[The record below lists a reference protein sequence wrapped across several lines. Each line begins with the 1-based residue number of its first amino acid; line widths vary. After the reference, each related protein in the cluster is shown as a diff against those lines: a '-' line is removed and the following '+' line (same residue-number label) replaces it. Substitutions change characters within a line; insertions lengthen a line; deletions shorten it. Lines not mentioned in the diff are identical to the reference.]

1 MGGKLK
7 WLAGLAVFATLAG
20 ACGGGDGGNGNN
32 NTILLSK
39 DGGDGQTGTVGT
51 PLAVQLRVHVA
62 QGGSDKAGAEVMW
75 NTNGNGTVDP
85 TSSITSS
92 GGFATTTWTLGT
104 AAGAQAVDATYGGT
118 FATFVATGLP
128 GPAASFGKAAGDGQS
143 AGINSVF
150 GEPVTV
156 QVTDQYGNGIDAV
169 QVNWTVLSGPVTLAA
184 GSSVTVP
191 SGLAGVSVTA
201 GPTVGAASVR
211 ATTAAVAGNADFS
224 LNVTP
229 TPVAVTIGDFF
240 FLSVHN
246 NSTNPAVDTA
256 KVGTPVI
263 WTVSAGSHSVE
274 STGTP
279 NFTSSDVLNTGQKY
293 TIIFPA
299 AGTYQYRCSV
309 HPAQMTGRVVVTP

>member
-7 WLAGLAVFATLAG
+7 WLAALVVFVALAG
-20 ACGGGDGGNGNN
+20 ACGGGDGGNGGNT
-32 NTILLSK
+32 TILLSK
-39 DGGDGQTGTVGT
+39 DGGDGQNGTVGA
-51 PLAVQLRVHVA
+51 PLAVQLRVHVQ
-62 QGGSDKAGAEVMW
+62 QGGSDKSGVEVTW

-85 TSSITSS
+85 ATSITSS
-92 GGFATTTWTLGT
+92 TGRATTTWTLGT

-128 GPAASFGKAAGDGQS
+128 GPAASFGKASGDGQS

-150 GEPVTV
+150 GEPVMV
-156 QVTDQYGNGIDAV
+156 QVTDQHGNGVDGVLVSWA
-169 QVNWTVLSGPVTLAA
+169 VLSGAVTLSA

-191 SGLAGVSVTA
+191 SGLAGVSVNA
-201 GPTVGAASVR
+201 GPTIGPAVVR
-211 ATTAAVAGNADFS
+211 ATTPAVAGDADFD

-229 TPVAVTIGDFF
+229 VPVAVTIGDFF
-240 FLSVHN
+240 FLSVKN

-256 KVGTPVI
+256 IVGTPVI
-263 WTVSAGSHSVE
+263 WTNSSGSHSVQ
-274 STGTP
+274 SVDG
-279 NFTSSDVLNTGQKY
+279 NFTSSDVFNTGQKY